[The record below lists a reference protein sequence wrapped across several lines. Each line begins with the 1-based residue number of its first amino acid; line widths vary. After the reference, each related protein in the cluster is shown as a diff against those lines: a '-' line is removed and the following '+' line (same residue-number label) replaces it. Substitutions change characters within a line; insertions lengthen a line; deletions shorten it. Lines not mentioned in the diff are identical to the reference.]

1 MLKTI
6 SLKKI
11 FSPPNP
17 RHENFFTRLVYDYQN
32 NTFFQD
38 IKANRVLEEYLV
50 GGVVK
55 VRIVEGEDGLYY
67 VIEEPGLAS
76 GEAEFLGRIL
86 GMGVE
91 CESLECL
98 SSMLNGDGGSNGL
111 AGKIYYHYMKI
122 TTGYGPLYP
131 ILLDPLVEEISLNSS
146 DKRVWIIHRAFNQ
159 LGWMKTNMMVGENL
173 VDRLVLSFSRKIRKH
188 VSIASPIAEGLT
200 REGYRVSLVFG
211 SDVSRKGSS
220 IVVRKKPEKP
230 WTITQLINSGVLNSV
245 ITAYLWLILDLKGW
259 IIIAGGVGAGK
270 TTLLQ
275 GLLNLVPF
283 NKRVV
288 TIEDTPELYLPSE
301 QWDPL
306 VEHLLPI
313 DSGQSIDMYHLLR
326 VSLRRRP
333 DYIVVG
339 EVRGVEAR
347 LLVQAS
353 RLGHGVLN
361 TIHGDSP
368 DSVLK
373 RLTAYPISIPR
384 NLLGNIWS
392 IIVVEQTSYG
402 RKVIRVSEVT
412 EEVDLV
418 DVALFENGVFKPVE
432 IGELASR
439 SARLT
444 SKLGVRTVERELAER
459 SIFLERLV
467 ARGVFDE
474 KDLMREINGFYR
486 ARVLPAGS

>member
-1 MLKTI
+1 
-6 SLKKI
+6 
-11 FSPPNP
+11 
-17 RHENFFTRLVYDYQN
+17 
-32 NTFFQD
+32 
-38 IKANRVLEEYLV
+38 
-50 GGVVK
+50 
-55 VRIVEGEDGLYY
+55 
-67 VIEEPGLAS
+67 
-76 GEAEFLGRIL
+76 
-86 GMGVE
+86 
-91 CESLECL
+91 
-98 SSMLNGDGGSNGL
+98 
-111 AGKIYYHYMKI
+111 
-122 TTGYGPLYP
+122 
-131 ILLDPLVEEISLNSS
+131 
-146 DKRVWIIHRAFNQ
+146 
-159 LGWMKTNMMVGENL
+159 
-173 VDRLVLSFSRKIRKH
+173 
-188 VSIASPIAEGLT
+188 
-200 REGYRVSLVFG
+200 
-211 SDVSRKGSS
+211 
-220 IVVRKKPEKP
+220 
-230 WTITQLINSGVLNSV
+230 
-245 ITAYLWLILDLKGW
+245 
-259 IIIAGGVGAGK
+259 
-270 TTLLQ
+270 
-275 GLLNLVPF
+275 VPF

-418 DVALFENGVFKPVE
+418 DVALFENGIFKPVE